1 MSNQQ
6 PNQGNQGQA
15 INDLSSAEAVQ
26 LCLNTIQ
33 LMHQDIIKK
42 TNILR
47 SAEAA
52 RMVGIMHDLQ
62 IPIPVDPRNGKDY
75 PDNMPEEYQRL
86 ESIANIRSLPDEH
99 LNAWLGFYD
108 KEHTA
113 EMSRGQQEGT
123 LFIALGESGQNMLVP
138 VGGNIRDIN

>member
-6 PNQGNQGQA
+6 PNQEQA
-15 INDLSSAEAVQ
+15 INDLSPEAVQ
-26 LCLNTIQ
+26 LCLDTIQ

-42 TNILR
+42 TNSLR

-62 IPIPVDPRNGKDY
+62 IPIPVNPRNGKDY
-75 PDNMPEEYQRL
+75 PDGMPEEHRRL

-99 LNAWLGFYD
+99 LYTWLVFYD
-108 KEHTA
+108 KEHTE
-113 EMSRGQQEGT
+113 EMSRGQKEGT
-123 LFIALGESGQNMLVP
+123 LFIALGETGQNMLVP
-138 VGGNIRDIN
+138 VGGNIQDIME